1 MSEDI
6 VAKIQLGLI
15 LPKLKE
21 KVQRELTSIIE
32 EQIIGHSK
40 NGVLDGEDPISIEA
54 VKEVVMQNLETF
66 LDRVV
71 LPPIDKKFNPPVEK
85 KEGEAEPEAA

>member
-6 VAKIQLGLI
+6 VSKIQLGLI

-21 KVQRELTSIIE
+21 KVQGELTTIIE

-40 NGVLDGEDPISIEA
+40 NGTLDDEEPVTIEA
-54 VKEVVMQNLETF
+54 VKAVVMQNLETF
-66 LDRVV
+66 LDKVV
-71 LPPIDKKFNPPVEK
+71 LPPIDKKINPSV
-85 KEGEAEPEAA
+85 